1 MDLGTTI
8 IHIEV
13 LFVLSFYFYFRLM
26 RGIIKLLNSVL
37 GILLR
42 HKLGV
47 WRSQLDAV
55 IIRTKRWKLIIFHF
69 SWCIELIKPVVCC
82 HAVWAG
88 VECWLAMLLLYLPWL
103 CRCRI
108 FPLCHSQSHSDVC
121 LRHICRQTARVKQAS
136 QQAVQNCRLLIL
148 IMQKQLSLR
157 HLPSAKNLFANSKQT
172 VLNRHKWYLSCYVN

>member
-1 MDLGTTI
+1 MLSDDVSNITLAPMDLGTTI

-55 IIRTKRWKLIIFHF
+55 IIRTKR
-69 SWCIELIKPVVCC
+69 
-82 HAVWAG
+82 
-88 VECWLAMLLLYLPWL
+88 
-103 CRCRI
+103 
-108 FPLCHSQSHSDVC
+108 
-121 LRHICRQTARVKQAS
+121 
-136 QQAVQNCRLLIL
+136 
-148 IMQKQLSLR
+148 
-157 HLPSAKNLFANSKQT
+157 
-172 VLNRHKWYLSCYVN
+172 